1 MPRVGENTDHIKS
14 TKGVSEAVSVAMSA
28 VDALREACRSSSGGL
43 AASSAS
49 LSPDGA
55 TLTLSG
61 VGHDARS
68 PVTVADG
75 GRTASY
81 SLASVYLLLTNPN
94 VLRYRKACEAAGV
107 ADPVKVL
114 DKGLVS
120 GYFGVGGA
128 DAPGERKSSAPSSGV
143 QFSAPSSSKR
153 SRPSGGGRDR
163 KHRTSSSS
171 SRGKTQSSSS
181 SSSAPPRKKAKA
193 QSAPITNEMLVSNLS
208 LIVDKRDASSAA
220 APSAGDEEKGAGGAA
235 DEAGADG
242 DGPGD
247 DGKTA
252 PSAGRGDEKD
262 GEDRD
267 LLLSWLSP
275 AGFEVANLAAE
286 VEADRD
292 AVRRI
297 TSLEIPVG
305 DSSSILR
312 AGAGGEVADASGGAR
327 RRDFARVLSIYQDVD
342 RAEHRARHASSSSR
356 DGGKSSR
363 RPPPPSSGKKGA
375 ATASRSPSSSSAPSG
390 RGRLPPGN
398 PIIIVPNAMTSV
410 VTMVNAP
417 FFLGEDARYV
427 PREVALKDPRAGKRG
442 GTFSVTR
449 KMASRLGGHEL
460 TYDVIDNPS
469 TRLKR
474 PEDWQRV
481 VAVICQGQ
489 SWQFKGWRYS
499 DPVELFTSAFGF
511 YVGLDGAAVPA
522 ELRGWNVKTSR
533 ISRDRRGMD
542 NVCMASFW
550 NGVEEFV
557 SVHKQGFIRP

>member
-1 MPRVGENTDHIKS
+1 MSG
-14 TKGVSEAVSVAMSA
+14 MSA
-28 VDALREACRSSSGGL
+28 VDALREACGSTPGGL

-68 PVTVADG
+68 AVTVTDAGGG

-94 VLRYRKACEAAGV
+94 VLTYRKACEAAGV
-107 ADPVKVL
+107 SDPVKVL
-114 DKGLVS
+114 DKGLVN
-120 GYFGVGGA
+120 GYFRGAGGDGKA
-128 DAPGERKSSAPSSGV
+128 GGGDAPGEGTGKPAAPSSGV
-143 QFSAPSSSKR
+143 QFTAPSSSSKR
-153 SRPSGGGRDR
+153 SRSGGGKDR
-163 KHRTSSSS
+163 KHRSSSS
-171 SRGKTQSSSS
+171 SRGKPSS

-193 QSAPITNEMLVSNLS
+193 QPAPITNEMLVSNLS
-208 LIVDKRDASSAA
+208 LIVDKRDASSASA
-220 APSAGDEEKGAGGAA
+220 APPIGDEGRGAGDAAA
-235 DEAGADG
+235 DGARGDG
-242 DGPGD
+242 DGPGE
-247 DGKTA
+247 DGPA
-252 PSAGRGDEKD
+252 A
-262 GEDRD
+262 EDRED
-267 LLLSWLSP
+267 KKEEKEDRELLLSWLSP
-275 AGFEVANLAAE
+275 AGFEVASLAAE

-312 AGAGGEVADASGGAR
+312 AGAGGEVAGGDGGAR
-327 RRDFARVLSIYQDVD
+327 RRDFARVLSIYQDVE
-342 RAEHRARHASSSSR
+342 RAEHRARHASSSSKSG
-356 DGGKSSR
+356 GGKAK
-363 RPPPPSSGKKGA
+363 RPPPPSSSRGKGGA
-375 ATASRSPSSSSAPSG
+375 APPSRSPSSSAPASG
-390 RGRLPPGN
+390 SRLPPGN

-427 PREVALKDPRAGKRG
+427 PREVALKDPRAGRRG

-449 KMASRLGGHEL
+449 RMASRLGGHEL
-460 TYDVIDNPS
+460 TYDVIDNPA
-469 TRLKR
+469 TRLRR
-474 PEDWQRV
+474 PEDWRRV
-481 VAVICQGQ
+481 VAVVCQGQ
-489 SWQFKGWRYS
+489 SWQFKGWRLS